1 MPSPPAGFFI
11 FSCQPASIIPG
22 VNARAQKGMAA
33 ADTVAAIPCR
43 LSRSAERS
51 VFLTLRN
58 GAARQADL
66 GEHRRVVTKCLVH
79 VRDHLHDLAE
89 ERALA
94 VIHHLG
100 DEIRADR
107 LAIGVELDL

>member
-1 MPSPPAGFFI
+1 M
-11 FSCQPASIIPG
+11 
-22 VNARAQKGMAA
+22 R
-33 ADTVAAIPCR
+33 R
-43 LSRSAERS
+43 LSVSLSPLADSPRADLLPEEKRGEGQFLPSLSTGCTRS
-51 VFLTLRN
+51 VFLTFWN
-58 GAARQADL
+58 GPARQADL
-66 GEHRRVVTKCLVH
+66 GEHRRIVTKRLVH